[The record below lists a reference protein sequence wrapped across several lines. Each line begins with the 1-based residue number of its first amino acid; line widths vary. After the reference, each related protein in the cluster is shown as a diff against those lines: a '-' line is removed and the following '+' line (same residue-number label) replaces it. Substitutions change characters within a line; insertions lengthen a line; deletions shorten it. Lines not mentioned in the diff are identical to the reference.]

1 MLQPFEIFSQL
12 YLQKL
17 IKLKRR
23 WIVTQSYARGI
34 DPFAEDKKTPVLLTD
49 YEDISTA
56 KTHWNA
62 VSHDRYGAIIDLEKP
77 MHLAKLEEM
86 MAENSPY
93 ILYWAVVKSVEK
105 LEERINAKYKE
116 NMRRYI
122 ENRTGW
128 KPAGDQS
135 LNPSIQVIFGE
146 VFIILKHKKEVIK
159 VKFEEI
165 ENA

>member
-1 MLQPFEIFSQL
+1 MLQPFEIFSRL

-17 IKLKRR
+17 IKLHRR

-34 DPFAEDKKTPVLLTD
+34 DPFAEDQKTPVLLTD
-49 YEDISTA
+49 YEDISAA

-77 MHLAKLEEM
+77 MHLNKLEEM

-93 ILYWAVVKSVEK
+93 ILYWAVVKSVEE
-105 LEERINAKYKE
+105 LEDRINSKYKD

-122 ENRTGW
+122 ENRTDW
-128 KPAGDQS
+128 KPGGDHS
-135 LNPSIQVIFGE
+135 LAPSIQVIFGE
-146 VFIILKHKKEVIK
+146 LFIILKHKKEVLK

-165 ENA
+165 EHS

>member
-1 MLQPFEIFSQL
+1 MLQPFETFSGL

-23 WIVTQSYARGI
+23 WIVTQSYARGM
-34 DPFAEDKKTPVLLTD
+34 DPFSENNKTPILLTD
-49 YEDISTA
+49 YEDISAA

-62 VSHDRYGAIIDLEKP
+62 VSHDRYGGIIDLEKP
-77 MHLAKLEEM
+77 THCDKLDEM

-93 ILYWAVVKSVEK
+93 ILYWAVVKSVEE
-105 LEERINAKYKE
+105 LEARINSKYKE

-122 ENRTGW
+122 ENCTNW
-128 KPAGDQS
+128 KPGGDHS
-135 LNPSIQVIFGE
+135 LDPSIQVIFGE
-146 VFIILKHKKEVIK
+146 LFIILKHKKAVIK

-165 ENA
+165 EHS